1 MPAFT
6 VNRGYPYSVPGDPAD
21 IPQAIEDLAR
31 AIDLD
36 VQALADSVIQRP
48 LAKVSAKSTVK
59 QVFPA
64 DQVTELTFDFLD
76 YDNADIA
83 DLSTRPTR
91 LTPTSPGVW
100 MVWVTIEVP
109 SYPTRSHD
117 LIVRVNGADVNR
129 STQHLNNPTGGSQM
143 MTAAALSF
151 MDGVDDYFTATF
163 QPDQGTQDPKIGNK
177 SMAAFRLTA
186 M

>member
-6 VNRGYPYSVPGDPAD
+6 SNRNYPYSLQTDPAD

-31 AIDLD
+31 AVDLD
-36 VQALADSVIQRP
+36 IDALSSAVAPRP
-48 LAKVSAKSTVK
+48 FAKVSSKSTVK
-59 QVFPA
+59 QQFPA
-64 DQVTELTFDFLD
+64 GMITELTFDFLD
-76 YDNADIA
+76 YDNAGIS

-100 MVWVTIEVP
+100 MVWASIELP
-109 SYPTRSHD
+109 AFLAASYD
-117 LIVRVNGADVNR
+117 FLVRVNGTDIGR
-129 STQHLNNPTGGSQM
+129 SNTHLGRIQTITLASM
-143 MTAAALSF
+143 SF

-163 QPDQGTQDPKIGNK
+163 QPVPGGGGGEDARIGNK
-177 SMAAFRLTA
+177 SMACFKLTS